1 MIMKKT
7 LLATA
12 TLILMGGCATK
23 APIATPTE
31 QSKVNIVMP
40 VGANAPSITIAP
52 DSSVIISSQPTIQP
66 TTIYYEE
73 PLQEQSPIITQTL
86 IEQIESL
93 RTNQVNLNL
102 TSNHNIRLGSFLNI
116 TVQPN
121 LSGYLN
127 LIIIDPYKK
136 RSLALP
142 NGRSNGYI
150 RANQRFSTN
159 NSRFALK
166 ATNPTGLHQVV
177 VVFSEKNPRMIMKQ
191 GQNGYDAIANDQDLI
206 DILER
211 IHNQEYGRSHIS
223 VFSMRIY

>member
-1 MIMKKT
+1 MKKT

-23 APIATPTE
+23 APIAPPPVE
-31 QSKVNIVMP
+31 HSKVNIVIP
-40 VGANAPSITIAP
+40 EGANSPQITVTP
-52 DSSVIISSQPTIQP
+52 DSSVIISPQQ
-66 TTIYYEE
+66 TIYYQE
-73 PLQEQSPIITQTL
+73 PIQEQSPIITQTL

-93 RTNQVNLNL
+93 HTNQVNLNL
-102 TSNHNIRLGSFLNI
+102 TSNHNIKLGSFLNI

-127 LIIIDPYKK
+127 LIIIDPYNK

-191 GQNGYDAIANDQDLI
+191 GQNGYDAITNDQDLI

-223 VFSMRIY
+223 VFPMRIY